1 MKNTVSKEIVKIAK
15 ENKVLITRDLQ
26 SDLERIENKVDLYGL
41 IFAKTRE
48 QYLTEAL
55 DFCRTM
61 EGNENY
67 SSKELTEL
75 FTVKLS
81 NDLTI
86 SRKAEKYDEIS
97 AMMDRAVKENWN
109 QDEIHTNLVRVTAYY

>member
-1 MKNTVSKEIVKIAK
+1 MKNTVSKQIEKIAK

-26 SDLERIENKVDLYGL
+26 SDLERIEEKVDLYDL
-41 IFAKTRE
+41 IFSKTRE
-48 QYLTEAL
+48 QYLIEVL

-67 SSKELTEL
+67 SSKELAEL

-81 NDLTI
+81 NDLTV

-97 AMMDRAVKENWN
+97 AMMDRAIKENWS